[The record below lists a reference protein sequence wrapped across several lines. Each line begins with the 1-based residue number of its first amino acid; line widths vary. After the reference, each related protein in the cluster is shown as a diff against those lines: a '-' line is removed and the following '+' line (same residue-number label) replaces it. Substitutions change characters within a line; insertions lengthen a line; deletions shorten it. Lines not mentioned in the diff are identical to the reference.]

1 MSAQKLYMIL
11 VGCKPIGRH
20 TEQHD
25 VFFGIAE
32 NMSAIVPQLKE
43 FWSEAANS
51 LHVDAFRTVTEV
63 DGYSISVTPKSECLK
78 NEMAL
83 FFVNLG
89 GYKPN
94 EMDEFHYR
102 MLIVAKDKAEAIQKS
117 KQTAFYKH
125 VQFGK
130 AYSHVDD
137 KYGVDVDDVYA
148 IEEVL
153 SEELKRNYALKIES
167 NTSAK
172 ADELHLGYFIL
183 KKLEKGD
190 LEAS

>member
-1 MSAQKLYMIL
+1 MQKLYMVL
-11 VGCKPIGRH
+11 VGCKPKGRY

-32 NMSAIVPQLKE
+32 SMPGIVPQLYT
-43 FWSEAANS
+43 FWPEGADTM
-51 LHVDAFRTVTEV
+51 HVDAFRAVTQV
-63 DGYSISVTPKSECLK
+63 DGYNITVVPKSE
-78 NEMAL
+78 NITNAMAL
-83 FFVNLG
+83 FFINLG
-89 GYKPN
+89 GYKPD

-102 MLIVAKDKAEAIQKS
+102 MLVAAKDKGEAIQKS

-153 SEELKRNYALKIES
+153 SADLKRDFKLKIEPA
-167 NTSAK
+167 TETK
-172 ADELHLGYFIL
+172 TDELHLGYFIL
-183 KKLEKGD
+183 KKIEKGD